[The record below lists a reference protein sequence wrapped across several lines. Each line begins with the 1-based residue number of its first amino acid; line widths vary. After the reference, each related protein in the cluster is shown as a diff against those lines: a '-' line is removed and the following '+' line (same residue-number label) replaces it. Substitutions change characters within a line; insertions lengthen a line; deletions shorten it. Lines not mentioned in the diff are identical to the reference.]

1 MRNTIGTAWMV
12 QDIETNE
19 QFNPPVSGRQRQGF
33 HAGFRLNQLDG
44 LPRIRSSLP
53 GSARCR
59 A

>member
-1 MRNTIGTAWMV
+1 MV